1 MYHDDRELKHFKSN
15 EMILFPDEWDQ
26 RVNGGAFCG
35 QVVAI
40 FFNTFNTTTKCFLFS
55 LQNLTLWVDMTSA

>member
-55 LQNLTLWVDMTSA
+55 L

>member
-40 FFNTFNTTTKCFLFS
+40 FNTFNTTNKCFLFFS
-55 LQNLTLWVDMTSA
+55 RT

>member
-40 FFNTFNTTTKCFLFS
+40 F
-55 LQNLTLWVDMTSA
+55 LTLLTPPPNVFFFSPKLNIMG